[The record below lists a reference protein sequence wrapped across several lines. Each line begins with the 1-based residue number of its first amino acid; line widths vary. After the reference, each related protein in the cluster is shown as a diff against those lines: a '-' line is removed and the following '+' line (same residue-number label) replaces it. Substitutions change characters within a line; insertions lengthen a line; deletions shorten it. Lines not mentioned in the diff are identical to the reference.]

1 MNSQKKIMTPL
12 EILKAIQDLTE
23 KEKETLAILADKELS
38 AELLKRRKDVIV
50 EMQKGELISEED
62 LFRDR

>member
-1 MNSQKKIMTPL
+1 MKSQKKIMTPL

-38 AELLKRRKDVIV
+38 AELLKRRKDVIA

-62 LFRDR
+62 LFRDS